1 LAAYGVEDFYVGG
14 IAGEIA
20 ADMAANGGFVRKLDL
35 DLLRVTERTPVR
47 GWYRGLEV
55 VAFPYPGGGDVLIEG
70 LQILNTFPPELLR
83 EDSADRLH
91 LLLEAMRLALSTPP
105 NNKGPSPGNTP
116 ADSTR
121 ASLLAARISLDRAL
135 AEAELPDPGNAEF
148 NEHDTSH
155 VSVVDRFGNAVAL
168 TQTNGYGSF
177 VATSTL
183 GFEYNSLLESFDFCN
198 PAAPNY
204 PAPLRVP
211 RTTMTPTILLCDR
224 VPFLVLGGAG
234 SSRIPS
240 SIAAVV
246 TSVIDRGL
254 SLREAVTA
262 PRVLAN
268 RSTAEIKTKGCRT
281 ARTDPLPEEK
291 IYVEVIEPI
300 TLEQADTLVL
310 RGFSEQKRVSLRNP
324 AYDRRSFGGVNAVM
338 VDPSTGL
345 LIGVGDP
352 RRHGGAAGQSA
363 P

>member
-1 LAAYGVEDFYVGG
+1 
-14 IAGEIA
+14 
-20 ADMAANGGFVRKLDL
+20 
-35 DLLRVTERTPVR
+35 
-47 GWYRGLEV
+47 
-55 VAFPYPGGGDVLIEG
+55 
-70 LQILNTFPPELLR
+70 
-83 EDSADRLH
+83 
-91 LLLEAMRLALSTPP
+91 
-105 NNKGPSPGNTP
+105 
-116 ADSTR
+116 
-121 ASLLAARISLDRAL
+121 
-135 AEAELPDPGNAEF
+135 
-148 NEHDTSH
+148 
-155 VSVVDRFGNAVAL
+155 
-168 TQTNGYGSF
+168 
-177 VATSTL
+177 
-183 GFEYNSLLESFDFCN
+183 
-198 PAAPNY
+198 
-204 PAPLRVP
+204 
-211 RTTMTPTILLCDR
+211 MTPTILLCDR